1 MVYYVGVAAVFQF
14 GWGCVQ
20 ISHLA
25 LIPEISRRKN
35 ERVDLNATRSAMTFI
50 CGIYT
55 YGVTWILLGQ
65 STESKIT
72 PKVWKEFMYLS
83 FIIVVSGNL
92 FNVIFHMVIKEPLSP
107 AYLERLAKKQQNN
120 VTAGPAFAAAVAY
133 MCARLVVNVS
143 QSYLPLYLTETL
155 NFRKEAIAY
164 FPLVALIGGV
174 LTTFLV
180 RILSKKLGQKITYII
195 GGTISVGACVWF
207 YLQSVDMRNA
217 VYAGIVLMGSGGSV
231 MLVTSLSMIADLVGD
246 DKKCGAFVYGVISFS
261 DKLSSG
267 VVIAIIQELSPLE
280 HQGEACLQCSEY
292 VRHVQSI
299 APGLAAAIGLLT
311 VIFFYADSRFIC
323 KIKGK
328 YINCTIVNFSFG
340 NWKWN

>member
-72 PKVWKEFMYLS
+72 PKVWKEFM
-83 FIIVVSGNL
+83 
-92 FNVIFHMVIKEPLSP
+92 
-107 AYLERLAKKQQNN
+107 
-120 VTAGPAFAAAVAY
+120 TAVAY

-217 VYAGIVLMGSGGSV
+217 VYAGIVLYGSGGSV
-231 MLVTSLSMIADLVGD
+231 MLVTSLSMIADIVGD

-280 HQGEACLQCSEY
+280 HQ
-292 VRHVQSI
+292 
-299 APGLAAAIGLLT
+299 
-311 VIFFYADSRFIC
+311 
-323 KIKGK
+323 
-328 YINCTIVNFSFG
+328 
-340 NWKWN
+340 